1 MIQRE
6 DKQTR
11 SKGISNTCPSSLLRN
26 MVVCNL
32 ARLTRS
38 QMTVDNHQEENNY
51 VWHHNLC
58 CCQLL
63 TDIPH
68 GVWLCGFNMNFELYL
83 RVYISE
89 KWRGS
94 FPSVL
99 HSNSWMLLLCLP
111 AKRNMTSSLLDNNHL
126 VREGSHCPGSSDL
139 TKVVKQNGTGLWF
152 PNLQLIQKIR
162 FLIWIQFFCAED
174 ILLNWIGDWIVL
186 YSSSNFHFS
195 KKKFQ
200 GFSVDIT

>member
-26 MVVCNL
+26 LVVCKL
-32 ARLTRS
+32 ARLTHS
-38 QMTVDNHQEENNY
+38 QMTADNHQGENND

-68 GVWLCGFNMNFELYL
+68 GVWLCGFNMHFELYL

-89 KWRGS
+89 KWRSS
-94 FPSVL
+94 FPSVP
-99 HSNSWMLLLCLP
+99 HSNSWMLLCLP
-111 AKRNMTSSLLDNNHL
+111 ANRNMTSSLLDNNHR
-126 VREGSHCPGSSDL
+126 VREGGHCPGSADL
-139 TKVVKQNGTGLWF
+139 TRVVKQNKKVQVSDSQTY
-152 PNLQLIQKIR
+152 
-162 FLIWIQFFCAED
+162 
-174 ILLNWIGDWIVL
+174 NW
-186 YSSSNFHFS
+186 YKN
-195 KKKFQ
+195 
-200 GFSVDIT
+200 